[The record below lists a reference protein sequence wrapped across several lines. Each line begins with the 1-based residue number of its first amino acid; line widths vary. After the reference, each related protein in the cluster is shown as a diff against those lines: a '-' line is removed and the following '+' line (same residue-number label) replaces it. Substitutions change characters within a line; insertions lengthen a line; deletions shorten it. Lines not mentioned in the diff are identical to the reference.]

1 MDSIKIFRLLSVI
14 TVLTSVC
21 RAQFDICESYV
32 PISYTGSGTED
43 SIFSVT
49 AYRLEVKTITAH
61 FYTYVDS
68 DGNSYS
74 DALVGLEFFA
84 THTWGSNCAECS
96 WSFAGNNIAS
106 TTKSETVTIPNNGND
121 YILSWEQSTSSDG
134 KVLMGVT
141 ITTDTSTLLLGEIGP
156 IK

>member
-1 MDSIKIFRLLSVI
+1 M
-14 TVLTSVC
+14 
-21 RAQFDICESYV
+21 
-32 PISYTGSGTED
+32 
-43 SIFSVT
+43 
-49 AYRLEVKTITAH
+49 KTIEAH

-74 DALVGLEFFA
+74 DALVGLVFSA

-96 WSFAGNNIAS
+96 WTLAGNSITS

-121 YILSWEQSTSSDG
+121 YIVSWEQSTSSDG
-134 KVLMGVT
+134 KVLMGIT

-156 IK
+156 VKQPIQYLGGPIHGVKWTYEDLITSVQIGYWSCYCDQVGPSPTPSTVVLGE